1 MFQILAVVRS
11 GDDVVLRLHDHMHWV
26 TGRVSKSL
34 AGYINAG
41 VFMVG
46 DIVELV
52 TTLGPPENLHIVS
65 YIYSLSTYPSLIL
78 DYSFSPLCIPP
89 STLLHLNVPL
99 IFQFFFL
106 CR

>member
-11 GDDVVLRLHDHMHWV
+11 DDDVVLRLHDHRHWV

-41 VFMVG
+41 VFKVG

-52 TTLGPPENLHIVS
+52 TTLGPPDNLHIVS
-65 YIYSLSTYPSLIL
+65 SIYSLSTYPSFIL
-78 DYSFSPLCIPP
+78 FYSFSPLCFPLPP
-89 STLLHLNVPL
+89 SF
-99 IFQFFFL
+99 I
-106 CR
+106 